1 MKILFKILSQLLL
14 IWIKLMMYDLYPRPS
29 PPLLLFPPYSGIWP
43 DLQET
48 LAKVK
53 QKMDINFSKNR
64 ILPNDPNFEWDK
76 QVDFQPPQEACDW
89 DEEEDD

>member
-1 MKILFKILSQLLL
+1 MKSV
-14 IWIKLMMYDLYPRPS
+14 
-29 PPLLLFPPYSGIWP
+29 
-43 DLQET
+43 QET

-53 QKMDINFSKNR
+53 QKMDVNFSKNR

-76 QVDFQPPQEACDW
+76 QVDFQPPHEDCDW